1 MYLALCLLTSL
12 QLSCVYNDHSLYTW
26 DLRHIRHIGKL
37 HSFLYHSAAIW
48 DIDVRTPE
56 RGEGRWEEEGLHKKC
71 WL

>member
-1 MYLALCLLTSL
+1 MCTNGCNCLLLL

-48 DIDVRTPE
+48 DIDVRL
-56 RGEGRWEEEGLHKKC
+56 RGGGGRGGEGEGEDMAG
-71 WL
+71 

>member
-1 MYLALCLLTSL
+1 MYLGLYLLAL

-48 DIDVRTPE
+48 DIDVSLRGRE
-56 RGEGRWEEEGLHKKC
+56 RGERREEGGGRARMAA
-71 WL
+71 